1 MTSFSSL
8 LAYVASVA
16 GMMLAIAVS
25 YSAVFATPPGRPAIA
40 PQAIVAAVA
49 PSASQAAIKTA
60 DNAPQF
66 AAPQF
71 RAGLWGPAVVH
82 SVAEGTGAGLA
93 TTAVVVRHN
102 ESATKMASR
111 EPRRQPLDLR
121 ASAKLWAYQPAPKPF
136 NGALGYAEDS
146 SDQSSRTW

>member
-16 GMMLAIAVS
+16 GMMLAITVS
-25 YSAVFATPPGRPAIA
+25 YSAVFATPPGQPAIA
-40 PQAIVAAVA
+40 PQAIAAAVA
-49 PSASQAAIKTA
+49 PSASEAATKAA
-60 DNAPQF
+60 DDAPQF

-93 TTAVVVRHN
+93 KTAVVVRHN
-102 ESATKMASR
+102 APATKMASR

-121 ASAKLWAYQPAPKPF
+121 ASAKLWAYQPAPKL
-136 NGALGYAEDS
+136 ALGYAEEP